1 MTDRSLPTL
10 AAPALAAVALA
21 VLAVAGGAVLT
32 ASGTTGGTDGGR
44 FAHHP
49 TPEGEGT
56 PETVLVENGSLV
68 NPNADTAPA
77 GCAEIR
83 GERRLTIDAGRE
95 YADTG
100 EAFGYDLDRVT
111 APACT
116 RLVVTVV
123 NHDDSRHQWMVHGL
137 PTDTYP
143 LGMFTIEVADRG
155 RVTGSFV
162 TPATPGEYTGH
173 CSLPQHAQKGMRLP
187 LVVTGDDATNQTT
200 ATPTTTTGES
210 SQSAPGFGVLA
221 AAVALTAA
229 SLLAARRRR

>member
-1 MTDRSLPTL
+1 MTDRSPAAL
-10 AAPALAAVALA
+10 AAPVLAAVALVVLAGAGCA
-21 VLAVAGGAVLT
+21 VLAASGATGGA
-32 ASGTTGGTDGGR
+32 DGGR

-68 NPNADTAPA
+68 NPNPDTAPA
-77 GCAEIR
+77 GCADIR
-83 GERRLTIDAGRE
+83 GERRITIDAGRE
-95 YADTG
+95 YASAD
-100 EAFGYDLDRVT
+100 EAFGYDLDRIT

-123 NHDDSRHQWMVHGL
+123 NHDDTRHQWMVHGL
-137 PTDTYP
+137 PTETYP

-162 TPATPGEYTGH
+162 TPASPGEYTGH

-187 LVVTGDDATNQTT
+187 LVVTGDTGNDTT
-200 ATPTTTTGES
+200 ATPTETTGES
-210 SQSAPGFGVLA
+210 SQSTPGFGTVAAVVALA
-221 AAVALTAA
+221 AAAA
-229 SLLAARRRR
+229 LAARH

>member
-21 VLAVAGGAVLT
+21 ALAVAGGAVLT

-111 APACT
+111 APPCT

-123 NHDDSRHQWMVHGL
+123 NHDDTRHQWMVHGL
-137 PTDTYP
+137 PTETYP

-162 TPATPGEYTGH
+162 TPAAPGEYTGH

-187 LVVTGDDATNQTT
+187 LVVTGDDPNSTT
-200 ATPTTTTGES
+200 STPTTTGES
-210 SQSAPGFGVLA
+210 SQTAPGFDALA
-221 AAVALTAA
+221 TAVALATTA
-229 SLLAARRRR
+229 LLAARRRR